1 MLTSDWCS
9 VPDCLSGVAVVKQG
23 NGDMAISNAI
33 GSNVSLSK
41 YHNCYPQRNIYN
53 LPHSIIFLFVKV
65 FDILMCLGLP
75 WFLQTVVISPGS
87 EVSL

>member
-33 GSNVSLSK
+33 GSNVS
-41 YHNCYPQRNIYN
+41 NCYPHNEI
-53 LPHSIIFLFVKV
+53 S
-65 FDILMCLGLP
+65 
-75 WFLQTVVISPGS
+75 TISPIR
-87 EVSL
+87 

>member
-41 YHNCYPQRNIYN
+41 NPNCYPHNEI
-53 LPHSIIFLFVKV
+53 S
-65 FDILMCLGLP
+65 
-75 WFLQTVVISPGS
+75 TISPIR
-87 EVSL
+87 

>member
-41 YHNCYPQRNIYN
+41 YHNCYPHNEI
-53 LPHSIIFLFVKV
+53 S
-65 FDILMCLGLP
+65 
-75 WFLQTVVISPGS
+75 TISPIR
-87 EVSL
+87 

>member
-33 GSNVSLSK
+33 GSNVSLSV
-41 YHNCYPQRNIYN
+41 YHNCYPHNEI
-53 LPHSIIFLFVKV
+53 S
-65 FDILMCLGLP
+65 
-75 WFLQTVVISPGS
+75 TISPIR
-87 EVSL
+87 